1 MKTQSIAFDFVFDES
16 NNPLIVEISYGFAA
30 NAYNACE
37 GYWTKDM
44 QFHTGT
50 DFDFCWW
57 MVECLIR

>member
-1 MKTQSIAFDFVFDES
+1 MFDES

-50 DFDFCWW
+50 DFDFCGW